1 MMGITEEDFFDFLLI
16 SIFVAPFVF
25 LIIASIQNRGRNDS
39 GQ

>member
-16 SIFVAPFVF
+16 SIFAAPFVF
-25 LIIASIQNRGRNDS
+25 LIVAIIRSRLRKDS

>member
-1 MMGITEEDFFDFLLI
+1 MGITEEDVFDFLLV

-25 LIIASIQNRGRNDS
+25 LIIASIQNKGGNDS